1 MSRSHIPRPRP
12 PWWPTNEPWPPAGPP
27 WRAMRGRFFRRMGCL
42 FGLFGLIWLG
52 ALTAIAWLVGSALG
66 LLQLQP
72 GALAWAVPVGV
83 FAITIVLGSLAFTAH
98 VVRRATIPIGDLLE
112 AAGRV
117 AEGDYST
124 RVVERGPR
132 EVRALARAFNSM
144 AGRLQV
150 TAEQRRDL
158 LADVTHELRTPL
170 TVIQGNLE
178 GLIDGVYPADETH
191 LKPILDETQVL
202 SRLVDD
208 LRTLALAESGALV
221 LKKEPTDLAALAGE
235 AAASFRAQA
244 DSAGVSLN
252 AEVEAE
258 MPAFEVDPARM
269 REVLANLIANALRY
283 TPRGGSIRVRGVMN
297 GGENRVMVSV
307 SDTGA
312 GIAPEDLPRIF
323 DRFYKA
329 RDSRG
334 MGLGLAIAKN
344 LVAAHGG
351 EIVAESGPGKGTTI
365 RFWLPGPHP

>member
-1 MSRSHIPRPRP
+1 
-12 PWWPTNEPWPPAGPP
+12 
-27 WRAMRGRFFRRMGCL
+27 MRGRFFRYIGCL
-42 FGLFGLIWLG
+42 FGLFTLIVFG
-52 ALTAIAWLVGSALG
+52 TCALIFRLASALG
-66 LLQLQP
+66 VIEIPCGTLLAML
-72 GALAWAVPVGV
+72 LVVGGLLV
-83 FAITIVLGSLAFTAH
+83 VGRA
-98 VVRRATIPIGDLLE
+98 VRRAAIPIGDLLD

-117 AEGDYST
+117 AEGDYSA
-124 RVVERGPR
+124 RAAEQGPR

-144 AGRLQV
+144 AGRLQA
-150 TAEQRRDL
+150 TDEQRRDL

-178 GLIDGVYPADETH
+178 GLIDGVYPADEAR
-191 LKPILDETQVL
+191 LKSILDETQVL

-221 LKKEPTDLAALAGE
+221 LKKEPTDLAALVDE
-235 AAASFRAQA
+235 AAASFRSQA
-244 DSAGVSLN
+244 DAAGVSLS
-252 AEVEAE
+252 AEVDAE

-297 GGENRVMVSV
+297 GGENRVTVSV

-351 EIVAESGPGKGTTI
+351 EIVAESGPGQGTTI
-365 RFWLPGPHP
+365 RFWLPSPPP